1 VVDAEL
7 VNRMLVQIALGTP
20 KENFGVPLDA
30 DADALWDQMAA
41 EVNVIT
47 TAGGAVDVP
56 VGDVPDLPPWIGDAP
71 VSTTPDGGTP
81 PPAQT
86 GPTEVAGG
94 NPMPWHVDDNHPD
107 CNGYAVVNETT
118 GEVEQG
124 GCHDTRED
132 ADAHVAALYAN
143 VPEAGAA
150 VVPLD
155 NPPVSGN
162 GEPGQAG
169 AWTGVLAVEGIPTR
183 ESPAREFAP
192 GALEWA
198 ELPLPLRWRQED
210 SHGGVDM
217 GGGVVLTGRIDRVW
231 RDGAKVMGSGVLDLD
246 GEHGR
251 EAHRLMGAG
260 MLRGVSIDADD
271 IADADV
277 ELVWPDGQAPG
288 GEGDDG
294 GLGEL
299 LAVPELLRFHHGRVR
314 AATLVDLPAF
324 AEATVAL
331 TSPVTAAAPAKWDG
345 AAAYARC
352 SASETPA
359 ACFRGICA
367 ARVSANPPDTQ
378 AGWALPHHNTPDGP
392 AVPAGVSAALGRV
405 DQTDGI
411 DKAAAR
417 RHLERHQSASARA
430 RTAAANLAAPPAEW
444 FTDPKLTRQTAI
456 TVTDAGRVYGH
467 AAPWDRCHIGIA
479 DACVQAPRE
488 DDHPFYLIGE
498 VVTADGSRVPVGQ
511 ITLGTGHP
519 DTSWPARP
527 AAEHYDNTGTA
538 VADVTCGNDAHGIW
552 VAGAVRPSATPEQVH
567 ALRASGRVS
576 GDWRTI
582 GGRLRLVAL
591 LAVNVGGFPVTRAR
605 VASGRVLTLVGA
617 LGDGP
622 RPGAERAAVLR
633 RVKDRIARD
642 VGLDPESRRAAAA
655 RRVEQATRR

>member
-1 VVDAEL
+1 MVDAKL
-7 VNRMLVQIALGTP
+7 VDRMVVQIALGTP
-20 KENFGVPLDA
+20 KDRFPGELDA
-30 DADALWDQMAA
+30 EASALWDAIAA
-41 EVNVIT
+41 DVEAVAGSGHPSDGPSAL
-47 TAGGAVDVP
+47 AGGE
-56 VGDVPDLPPWIGDAP
+56 
-71 VSTTPDGGTP
+71 S
-81 PPAQT
+81 
-86 GPTEVAGG
+86 
-94 NPMPWHVDDNHPD
+94 PMPWHVANDHPD
-107 CNGYAVVNETT
+107 CAGYAVVNEATDQ
-118 GEVEQG
+118 VEEG
-124 GCHDTRED
+124 GCHDTRAE
-132 ADAHVAALYAN
+132 ADAHVAALYAA
-143 VPEAGAA
+143 VPDAQA
-150 VVPLD
+150 VPLD
-155 NPPVSGN
+155 APVVSGT
-162 GEPGQAG
+162 GQPGQAG

-217 GGGVVLTGRIDRVW
+217 GGGVVLIGRIDRVW
-231 RDGAKVMGSGVLDLD
+231 REAAKVMGSGVLDLD
-246 GEHGR
+246 GVNGQ

-277 ELVWPDGQAPG
+277 ELVWGDG
-288 GEGDDG
+288 GEPADADDP
-294 GLGEL
+294 LGEL
-299 LAVPELLRFHHGRVR
+299 LGTPEMLRFHHGRVR

-331 TSPVTAAAPAKWDG
+331 TSPVTAAAAAEWDG

-352 SASETPA
+352 SSSATPA

-367 ARVSANPPDTQ
+367 ARVSANPADTQ

-392 AVPAGVSAALGRV
+392 AVPAGVSAALARV

-411 DKAAAR
+411 DRAAAR
-417 RHLERHQSASARA
+417 RHLQAHQSASARA
-430 RTAAANLAAPPAEW
+430 RARVAAANLAAPPADW
-444 FTDPKLTRQTAI
+444 FANPRLTRPTPI
-456 TVTDAGRVYGH
+456 TVTDELRVYGH
-467 AAPWDRCHIGIA
+467 PATWDRCHIGIA

-498 VVTADGSRVPVGQ
+498 VVTAEGTRVPVGQ
-511 ITLGTGHP
+511 ITLGTGHA
-519 DTSWPARP
+519 DTSLAARP
-527 AAEHYDNTGTA
+527 AAEHYDHTGTA

-552 VAGAVRPSATPEQVH
+552 VAGAIRPSATPEQVH

-576 GDWRTI
+576 GDWRMI

-617 LGDGP
+617 LGELPAPAD
-622 RPGAERAAVLR
+622 ARAAALR
-633 RVKDRIARD
+633 ALANRIARD
-642 VGLDPESRRAAAA
+642 VGLDTEGRRAAAVA
-655 RRVEQATRR
+655 RVHGRG